1 MPDDTKIFDVS
12 KPGRT
17 AAQPTSRPIIVDQ
30 NSTGIDNMVK
40 DYSQPNPAPNQQSA
54 TPIHVSMA
62 DEAPTQIMTQPANP
76 EMSTIDAEQ
85 GQEVTGQNEN
95 SQVFH
100 PPTGATIPPHEL
112 DEQPK
117 APAEKS
123 GGSNFTPLSSLIPNA
138 NSKEDSGE
146 YGSHHVDKL
155 PESHPGNPGYHEV
168 PPLSAAP
175 GAGPKRRLAKFFGW
189 LIVLAVLAV
198 VGGFLAV
205 DAGLVKSDVKLPF
218 HIFNKQKTS
227 KTAASTTVVKTSK
240 PSTPPP
246 VQSTVPTG
254 FTKYAVSETSISFAY
269 PTVWGA
275 ATVAKDPGFSKR
287 GGTNK
292 TDGTYAYKINFAA
305 NKDIEVALTSSKY
318 LPASRGALYYDFL
331 DWCSGTNDNKF
342 YKNSLH
348 FTSQSGVDTP
358 GTIACDQG
366 PLTDATKIDDTTIMQ
381 QKTKDSSGAILGDL
395 YTKNLTANKE
405 IPVLR
410 VKDSTMKNSEDIK
423 KVLATIK
430 TNDSKATSNQIIQ

>member
-17 AAQPTSRPIIVDQ
+17 AAAPTSRPIIPDQ

-40 DYSQPNPAPNQQSA
+40 DYSQPNPSLNQSST
-54 TPIHVSMA
+54 TPIHVAMA
-62 DEAPTQIMTQPANP
+62 DEEPTQILTQPANP
-76 EMSTIDAEQ
+76 EVPSIDAEE
-85 GQEVTGQNEN
+85 GQASVGQNEN

-100 PPTGATIPPHEL
+100 PPIGATIPPHEL

-117 APAEKS
+117 AHAEKS
-123 GGSNFTPLSSLIPNA
+123 AGSNFTPLSSLIPSGN
-138 NSKEDSGE
+138 NKEDTGE
-146 YGSHHVDKL
+146 YGSHHVDSL
-155 PESHPGNPGYHEV
+155 PKSHSGDTGYHEV

-175 GAGPKRRLAKFFGW
+175 GAGPKRRLVKFFGW
-189 LIVLAVLAV
+189 LLVLAILAA
-198 VGGFLAV
+198 VGGYLAI

-227 KTAASTTVVKTSK
+227 DAPATTTVVKTSK

-246 VQSTVPTG
+246 VQSTVPSG
-254 FTKYAVSETSISFAY
+254 FTKYSVTDTNINFAY
-269 PTVWGA
+269 PAAWGT

-292 TDGTYAYKINFAA
+292 TDGTYAYKVNFAA
-305 NKDIEVALTSSKY
+305 NKDIEVALTTSKY

-342 YKNSLH
+342 YKKSLH
-348 FTSQSGVDTP
+348 FTTESGVDTP

-366 PLTDATKIDDTTIMQ
+366 PLTDATKMDDTTILQ
-381 QKTKDSSGAILGDL
+381 QKTKDSAGAVLGDL
-395 YTKNLTANKE
+395 YTKNLTANKD

-410 VKDSTMKNSEDIK
+410 IKDSTMKNGDDIK
-423 KVLATIK
+423 KLLATIK
-430 TNDSKATSNQIIQ
+430 VNGTNTSSN